1 MFWLAQGREPRMTV
15 YWAARLTPLWV
26 TARHELSW
34 AGWLVLPVLTAAEAA
49 RSWEPDDE
57 LSKGRRSL
65 VSARGPARR

>member
-34 AGWLVLPVLTAAEAA
+34 RGGCLAGAD
-49 RSWEPDDE
+49 RGG
-57 LSKGRRSL
+57 GRQI
-65 VSARGPARR
+65 VGT